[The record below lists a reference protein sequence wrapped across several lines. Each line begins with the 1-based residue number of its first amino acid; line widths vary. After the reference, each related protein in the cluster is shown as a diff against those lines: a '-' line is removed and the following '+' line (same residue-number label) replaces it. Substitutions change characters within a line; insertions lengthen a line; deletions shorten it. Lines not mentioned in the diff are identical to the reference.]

1 MDPSTPDAV
10 VIGSGPNG
18 LVAANLLADAGWS
31 VTVFEAGPEPGG
43 AVRTAEFTAP
53 GFRNDLYSAF
63 YPLSA
68 ASEVI
73 GGLGLDRYGL
83 RWRRAPDVLA
93 HPTPDGPAVVL
104 STDLDRTAASLDR
117 FAPGDG
123 DRWRELFARWQVV
136 GEPLLRALLAPFP
149 PVRGSLGLVRALGA
163 QGALEFAR
171 FGLVPVRRLAAE
183 SFAGAGGGLL
193 LAGNALHTDLG
204 PESAGS
210 ALYGW
215 LLSSIGQDLG
225 WPVPEGGAQ
234 SLTDALVARLHDRG
248 GTLEC
253 GAPVTGITV
262 RQGRATAVTV
272 ARGEQMEVRRAV
284 LADVGAPALYRRL
297 LDPEHV
303 PARVRRAI
311 DRFQYG
317 DATVKVDWALRR
329 PIPWTDPDVAGAGT
343 VHVGT
348 SLDELT
354 FTSAQLATGRIPSHP
369 FLLLG
374 QMTTTDPTRSPA
386 GTESAWA
393 YTHVPRRVK
402 GDAGGEMTGRWD
414 ERECHAFAARIEAR
428 IEALAPGFRDLIE
441 ARHVLSPANLESG
454 NANLVGGALDGGSAA
469 LHQQLVFRPVPG
481 LGRAETAVKG
491 LYLASSSAHP
501 GGGVH
506 GACGSNAARAALFH
520 DRVARWSSA
529 RRAAGSLR
537 RAGGMAGPT
546 VG

>member
-1 MDPSTPDAV
+1 MNADAV

-18 LVAANLLADAGWS
+18 LVAANLLADADWS
-31 VTVFEAGPEPGG
+31 VTVLEAGPEPGG
-43 AVRTAEFTAP
+43 AVRTAEVTAP
-53 GFRNDLYSAF
+53 GFRNDLFSAF

-93 HPTPDGPAVVL
+93 HPTPDGPAAVL

-117 FAPGDG
+117 FARGAG
-123 DRWRELFARWQVV
+123 ERWRELFARWQAVRD
-136 GEPLLRALLAPFP
+136 PLLQALLAPFP
-149 PVRGSLGLVRALGA
+149 PVRGSLGLARVLGA
-163 QGALEFAR
+163 RGALEFAR
-171 FGLVPVRRLAAE
+171 FGLVPARRLAEE

-193 LAGNALHTDLG
+193 LAGNAAHTDLA

-210 ALYGW
+210 ALFGW
-215 LLSSIGQDLG
+215 LLASIGQDIG

-234 SLTDALVARLHDRG
+234 SLTDALVARLLDHG

-253 GAPVTGITV
+253 GAPVTAITV
-262 RQGRATAVTV
+262 RRGRATAVTV
-272 ARGEQMEVRRAV
+272 ARGEQVDAQRAV
-284 LADVGAPALYRRL
+284 LADVGAPALYQRL
-297 LDPEHV
+297 LDREHV
-303 PARVRRAI
+303 PARLRTAI

-343 VHVGT
+343 VHVGS

-374 QMTTTDPTRSPA
+374 QMTTTDPTRSPP
-386 GTESAWA
+386 GTESVWA
-393 YTHVPRRVK
+393 YTHVPQRVK
-402 GDAGGEMTGRWD
+402 GDAGGDLTGRWD
-414 ERECHAFAARIEAR
+414 ERESHAFAARIEAR
-428 IEALAPGFRDLIE
+428 IEALAPGFGDLIE
-441 ARHVLSPANLESG
+441 ARHLLTPVSFEAG
-454 NANLVGGALDGGSAA
+454 NSNLVGGALDGGSAA

-481 LGRAETAVKG
+481 LGRAETPVKG

-506 GACGSNAARAALFH
+506 GACGANAARAALFH
-520 DRVARWSSA
+520 DRFARW
-529 RRAAGSLR
+529 RP
-537 RAGGMAGPT
+537 GGRMVGPG